1 MKKYIFIIIQFFLCI
16 FYLNAGNLESF
27 NQFKNFTMRMSITP
41 AGYSYV
47 VIPGN
52 GQKYDSQ
59 LNVGNYLSFMPSR
72 YASINTYEFFSDI
85 LKKDFKIVE
94 INKKGKVKELTDWLD
109 SVYPSDMAEHW
120 DNVGLLVGGDDAEVT
135 HVFLAL
141 DLTET
146 TLEEAVRAGADMII
160 THHPMI
166 FEGQKKINNHSFTGR
181 RILKLIRNRI
191 QYYAMHTNYDVLG
204 MAELSADYLKLTDRE
219 VLSVTAHTEQGEEGF
234 GRVGCLPYKMTL
246 KECGEF
252 VKEALALNDVRIYGD
267 PDTMVEKAA
276 ICTGSGKSMISD
288 VLAKGAD
295 VYVTGD
301 IDHHTGIDA
310 VASGLPIIDAGHYG
324 TEYIFMKAMRK
335 ILEEKYPSLQIT
347 CAKVKS
353 PYMIL

>member
-1 MKKYIFIIIQFFLCI
+1 M
-16 FYLNAGNLESF
+16 
-27 NQFKNFTMRMSITP
+27 
-41 AGYSYV
+41 
-47 VIPGN
+47 
-52 GQKYDSQ
+52 
-59 LNVGNYLSFMPSR
+59 
-72 YASINTYEFFSDI
+72 
-85 LKKDFKIVE
+85 
-94 INKKGKVKELTDWLD
+94 KVKELTGWLD
-109 SVYPSDMAEHW
+109 GRYPSSAAEHW
-120 DNVGLLVGGDDAEVT
+120 DNVGLLVGDDEEEVS

-141 DLTET
+141 DLTES
-146 TLEEAVRAGADMII
+146 TLVQAIDAGADMII

-166 FEGQKKINNHSFTGR
+166 FEGQKKINNHTFTGR
-181 RILKLIRNRI
+181 RILSLIKHNI
-191 QYYAMHTNYDVLG
+191 QYYAMHTNYDILG
-204 MAELSADYLKLTDRE
+204 MADLSADYLRLTDRE
-219 VLSVTAHTEQGEEGF
+219 VLSVTAETQEGQDGF
-234 GRVGCLPYKMTL
+234 GRVGELPRKMSL

-252 VKEALALNDVRIYGD
+252 VKNALSLNDVKIYGD

>member
-1 MKKYIFIIIQFFLCI
+1 MK
-16 FYLNAGNLESF
+16 
-27 NQFKNFTMRMSITP
+27 
-41 AGYSYV
+41 
-47 VIPGN
+47 
-52 GQKYDSQ
+52 
-59 LNVGNYLSFMPSR
+59 
-72 YASINTYEFFSDI
+72 AS
-85 LKKDFKIVE
+85 
-94 INKKGKVKELTDWLD
+94 ELTDWLEKEF
-109 SVYPSDMAEHW
+109 PSSAAEDW
-120 DNVGLLVGGDDAEVT
+120 DNVGLLVGDDEEEVS

-141 DLTET
+141 DLTES
-146 TLEEAVRAGADMII
+146 TLAQAIDAGADMII

-191 QYYAMHTNYDVLG
+191 QYYAMHTNYVVLG

-267 PDTMVEKAA
+267 PDTQVERAA

-288 VLAKGAD
+288 VLAKGAQ

-310 VASGLPIIDAGHYG
+310 VAQGLAIVDAGHYG
-324 TEYIFMKAMRK
+324 TEYIFMKAM
-335 ILEEKYPSLQIT
+335 EKVLKEQYPNLQIT
-347 CAKVKS
+347 CAKVQS